1 MAKGNMRSV
10 ESRKSEIKSVNDS
23 LKNKEN
29 KLTEL
34 ESAYDRAMNARMEV
48 ENMEDLNSE
57 VKSEL
62 RSENADR
69 LQDLKEQG
77 ENLSDEMSDENK
89 KLDDIRN
96 ENQEALAANREASSK
111 MQGVG
116 ALMEKFGIQSKAM
129 ESLKRDEEAIQ
140 SVFEDLQES
149 QQRHN
154 ELSNRARNLGAS
166 RRGG

>member
-1 MAKGNMRSV
+1 MARGNMRSV

-34 ESAYDRAMNARMEV
+34 ESTYDKAMNARMEV
-48 ENMEDLNSE
+48 ENMENLNSE

-77 ENLSDEMSDENK
+77 EKLSDEMSDENK

-116 ALMEKFGIQSKAM
+116 ALMEKFGIQSRAM
-129 ESLKRDEEAIQ
+129 DALKRDEEAIQ

-154 ELSNRARNLGAS
+154 ELSNRARNLGTL